1 MPPERIDRCALERI
15 PHHTVSDMRESV
27 ACRKD
32 PRFIGEFGSQVPQRD
47 ECRIAVGATG
57 TPSARTARTQTRDT
71 VDDNGAPLPDRQRL
85 TAFGNALRRSSV
97 DELPQLINVLKGD
110 MSLVGPRPLLMQYL
124 ERYTPTEARR
134 HEVRP
139 GITGHAQ
146 VNGRN
151 ALSWAQKFEHDVW
164 YVDHLSLG
172 VDLRILVAT
181 AQKVL
186 ARLDIS
192 AGQHATMPEF
202 QGSSSPSPASKREG

>member
-1 MPPERIDRCALERI
+1 MSLYRHFGKRLLDLAI
-15 PHHTVSDMRESV
+15 TVPVAAVATPVVLGAAIGIKATMGGPVVFRQQRPGKDGRPFMLYKLRTMR
-27 ACRKD
+27 D
-32 PRFIGEFGSQVPQRD
+32 
-47 ECRIAVGATG
+47 AV
-57 TPSARTARTQTRDT
+57 D
-71 VDDNGAPLPDRQRL
+71 VNGAPLPDSQRL